1 MVETAKLNE
10 LVFPTHIN
18 DLFLTAHFSSR
29 NLLFNSWVKEL
40 LVNNAN
46 AVQQFIDTIR
56 INNLIPRSL

>member
-1 MVETAKLNE
+1 MVKTAKLYE

-18 DLFLTAHFSSR
+18 DLLLTALFSSR
-29 NLLFNSWVKEL
+29 NLLSDSWVKEL
-40 LVNNAN
+40 LVNDAN